1 MARTHLLLPYR
12 GTIAF
17 SLIAIAGAGGSL
29 WYLRHIQGNN
39 SNYQLIRPEPV
50 GWKAV
55 PHGPQT
61 LFLYRNPKTGLLLR
75 GAQSQIVAEFNPT
88 PNDTN
93 DTVAQYYVD
102 RTHEN
107 LKGWTAEVTDK
118 VQAKNGS
125 YQIIDRQR
133 DGKRVVSAFGVLGNS
148 TFIVSLSGNG
158 KEVGEIDSTLPWFH
172 EFLSNTDFR
181 KVEYP
186 DAVASR

>member
-1 MARTHLLLPYR
+1 
-12 GTIAF
+12 
-17 SLIAIAGAGGSL
+17 
-29 WYLRHIQGNN
+29 
-39 SNYQLIRPEPV
+39 V
-50 GWKAV
+50 
-55 PHGPQT
+55 
-61 LFLYRNPKTGLLLR
+61 
-75 GAQSQIVAEFNPT
+75 AQSQIVAEFNPT

-133 DGKRVVSAFGVLGNS
+133 DGKRAVSAFGVLGNS